1 MTLDILKQSIPVTT
15 NAYDATLSA
24 LIDAA
29 VADLRLAGIENADE
43 HEIDPLLRRAVVT
56 YGRANFGSPAD
67 YDKLKAAYDEQKAQ
81 LQMSRLYGLERS
93 VFDAL

>member
-15 NAYDATLSA
+15 NAYDDTLSA

-56 YGRANFGSPAD
+56 YCRANFGSPAD

-81 LQMSRLYGLERS
+81 LQMSRFYGLERS
-93 VFDAL
+93 VFNAL

>member
-15 NAYDATLSA
+15 NAYDDTLSA

-56 YGRANFGSPAD
+56 YCRANFGSPAD

-81 LQMSRLYGLERS
+81 LQMSRFYGLERS

>member
-15 NAYDATLSA
+15 NAYDDTLSA

-56 YGRANFGSPAD
+56 YCRANFGSPAD

-81 LQMSRLYGLERS
+81 LQMSRFYGLEGS
-93 VFDAL
+93 VFNAL